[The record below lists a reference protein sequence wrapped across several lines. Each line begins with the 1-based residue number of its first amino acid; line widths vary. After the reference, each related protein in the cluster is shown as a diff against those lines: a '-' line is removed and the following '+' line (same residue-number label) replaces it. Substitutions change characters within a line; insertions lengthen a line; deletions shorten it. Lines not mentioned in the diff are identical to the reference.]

1 MSNNNQLWSLIQQIT
16 VQLEE
21 VIDQDSQTQESLSDL
36 AQRLQRIINLHQ
48 KCNEAEQKMRIKQ
61 LTLMRERNLYLEK
74 YRKIENLG
82 EELEWQDQHDIL
94 PTIHSIMFESGDDEE
109 E

>member
-16 VQLEE
+16 IQLEE
-21 VIDQDSQTQESLSDL
+21 VIDQDSQTQESLAEL
-36 AQRLQRIINLHQ
+36 AQRLQRIIDLHQ

-74 YRKIENLG
+74 YIFFFK
-82 EELEWQDQHDIL
+82 
-94 PTIHSIMFESGDDEE
+94 
-109 E
+109 